1 MNLRLVRIDD
11 RLIHGQVVH
20 GWMPRLG
27 ATLIVVADARLA
39 ESPDEQMISKLAVP
53 PGVDVVFVAP
63 ESVAET
69 LRGDERPTVVLF
81 RTPLEAELA
90 VRHGF
95 ATERLNLGNLHFEP
109 GKVELRKTFCC
120 SGDELAALRRLS
132 GAGIAV
138 EYRPAPDYKG
148 VAVDPAEL
156 PS

>member
-1 MNLRLVRIDD
+1 MNLRLARIDD

-39 ESPDEQMISKLAVP
+39 GSPDEQMISRLAVP

-63 ESVAET
+63 EFVAET
-69 LRGDERPTVVLF
+69 LRSEERPTVVLF

-90 VRHGF
+90 VQHGF
-95 ATERLNLGNLHFEP
+95 SPEHINLGNLHFEP
-109 GKVELRKTFCC
+109 GKVQIRKTFCC
-120 SGDELAALRRLS
+120 SGPELAALRRLS
-132 GAGIAV
+132 GAGITV
-138 EYRPAPDYKG
+138 EYRPAPDFKG